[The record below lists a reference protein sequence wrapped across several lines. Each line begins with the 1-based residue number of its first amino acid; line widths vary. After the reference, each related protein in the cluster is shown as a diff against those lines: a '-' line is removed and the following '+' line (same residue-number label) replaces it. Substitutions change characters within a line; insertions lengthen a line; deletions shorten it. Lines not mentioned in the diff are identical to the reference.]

1 MNYDK
6 ILFIGIMI
14 SLASLM
20 SATAWAQNITTTT
33 ASNTKQLEEI
43 ANNTPIASDSDLDQT
58 KTLFGGT
65 AAAIGSGLV
74 AEFVARR
81 KKNKRIDNALRGTDY
96 DLMDV
101 IKTNR
106 MFFVAAK
113 KPENK
118 GKTVDE
124 ILDLPAY
131 PNNDLSKTTIGQAID
146 KEYFEYANWFKERYQ
161 DNPE

>member
-1 MNYDK
+1 M
-6 ILFIGIMI
+6 LFRP
-14 SLASLM
+14 S
-20 SATAWAQNITTTT
+20 
-33 ASNTKQLEEI
+33 
-43 ANNTPIASDSDLDQT
+43 
-58 KTLFGGT
+58 
-65 AAAIGSGLV
+65 
-74 AEFVARR
+74 FVTIR